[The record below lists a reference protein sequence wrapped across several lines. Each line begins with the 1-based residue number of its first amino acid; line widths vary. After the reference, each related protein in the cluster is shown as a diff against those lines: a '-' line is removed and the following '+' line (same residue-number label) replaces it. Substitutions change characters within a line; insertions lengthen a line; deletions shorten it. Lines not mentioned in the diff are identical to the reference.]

1 MGARHDG
8 VMTVTRLVRPDDAAS
23 LARLLTDNRDFL
35 APTEPYRD
43 ESYYSEAGQR
53 ELVDDLLT
61 KHEAGTSLPHV
72 ILDEQGELVGRITLN
87 EIVRGPFQSSSVG
100 YWVAQ
105 SVNGRGIA
113 TAALARIAEIAF
125 DDLGLHRLQAGT
137 LEDNHASQKVL
148 ARNGFQRF
156 GLAPAY
162 LKIAGRWQD
171 HILWQR
177 LTPHPD

>member
-1 MGARHDG
+1 
-8 VMTVTRLVRPDDAAS
+8 MTVTRLVRPDDAGP

-35 APTEPYRD
+35 APTEPCRA
-43 ESYYSEAGQR
+43 ESYYSEAGQH
-53 ELVDDLLT
+53 ELVEDLLA
-61 KHEAGTSLPHV
+61 KHDAGMSLPHV
-72 ILDEQGELVGRITLN
+72 ILDAEGELVGRITLN
-87 EIVRGPFQSSSVG
+87 EIVRGPFQSCSVG

-113 TAALARIAEIAF
+113 TAALGRIAEVAF

-137 LEDNHASQKVL
+137 LEDNLASQKVL

-162 LKIAGRWQD
+162 LRIAGRWQD

-177 LTPHPD
+177 LSAAVDV